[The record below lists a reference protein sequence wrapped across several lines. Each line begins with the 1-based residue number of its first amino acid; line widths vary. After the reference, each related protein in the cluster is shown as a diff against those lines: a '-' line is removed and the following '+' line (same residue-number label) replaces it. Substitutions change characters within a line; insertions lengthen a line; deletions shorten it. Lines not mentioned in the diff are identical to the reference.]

1 MHTIGDSAQNS
12 FRNGV
17 ECGCNTPTSYR
28 IRVIGELDEGSL
40 EHLRWLEV
48 STSGQGKKPITTLT
62 GLLPDQKALFN
73 LLHLLYDMR
82 LPLLSIVC
90 LEYI

>member
-1 MHTIGDSAQNS
+1 MQTIGDAAQNP
-12 FRNGV
+12 FRKGF
-17 ECGCNTPTSYR
+17 EFRSNTPASYR
-28 IRVIGELDEGSL
+28 IRVIGELDKSSL
-40 EHLRWLEV
+40 EHLRGLEI

-62 GLLPDQKALFN
+62 GALPDQAALFK
-73 LLHLLYDMR
+73 LLFELYNMR

>member
-1 MHTIGDSAQNS
+1 MQTNGDSAQKS
-12 FRNGV
+12 FRKGS
-17 ECGCNTPTSYR
+17 EFGSNTPISYR
-28 IRVIGELDEGSL
+28 IRVIGEMDESVL
-40 EHLRWLEV
+40 EHLRGLEI

-62 GLLPDQKALFN
+62 GLFPDQAALFII
-73 LLHLLYDMR
+73 LHALYDMR